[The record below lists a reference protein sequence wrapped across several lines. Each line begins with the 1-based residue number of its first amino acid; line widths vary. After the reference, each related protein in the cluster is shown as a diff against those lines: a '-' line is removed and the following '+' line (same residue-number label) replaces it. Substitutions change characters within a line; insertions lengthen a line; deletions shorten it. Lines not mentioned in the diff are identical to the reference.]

1 MVSVVPQLLQ
11 RWSVFLLLLL
21 QSRVVSS
28 FSSSFRTS
36 AKSSSSLAT
45 TLREPSFLS
54 AQTNI
59 RPGFSS
65 LYYRDRDDA
74 EDVLTNTGR
83 VPAQERGHQEHSQ
96 QNSVSSVDDVSTEA
110 LVNANNAKKNGISMP
125 LIKAIWFNQ
134 ATILLLATATA
145 AGASFAAG
153 GGLGNLASLH
163 WNAGASFFSL
173 FDWRPFF
180 PFRLVEGIL
189 AAIPVISLSAAVERS
204 DHREASHVSFSTT
217 NMVISLFGRRRT
229 QQEPSATT
237 TSQVIGLSSVIALT
251 TSISEELLFRGYI
264 PAAILGMTSSLPVA
278 LAGSA
283 GLFALGHVS
292 PRSSAG
298 ENKVVG
304 SLQFL
309 NGLWYGLVYLMTGGD
324 ILPCIVAHLIYDM
337 HVFCQ
342 TWHSINTQMDYTQEA
357 FRKQLPESEEVAIQ
371 KIQEEA
377 GPALN
382 TETLNF
388 AKRFFYAFDYEH
400 KGTLSLSDCQRA
412 ISYAFMQDE
421 AFPPAH
427 EVSEMCKAVL
437 ESRESSKN
445 SQPDRL
451 SVSEF
456 LRVLFALKAQNW
468 AATA

>member
-1 MVSVVPQLLQ
+1 M
-11 RWSVFLLLLL
+11 
-21 QSRVVSS
+21 
-28 FSSSFRTS
+28 
-36 AKSSSSLAT
+36 
-45 TLREPSFLS
+45 
-54 AQTNI
+54 
-59 RPGFSS
+59 SS

-74 EDVLTNTGR
+74 DEVLTTTGR
-83 VPAQERGHQEHSQ
+83 RLPTNQGNQESHQPLPT
-96 QNSVSSVDDVSTEA
+96 QNTAATGDQENDLTEKDSSV
-110 LVNANNAKKNGISMP
+110 KKNGISMP

-134 ATILLLATATA
+134 ATILLLTTATA
-145 AGASFAAG
+145 AGASLAAG
-153 GGLGNLASLH
+153 GGFANLAGLH

-173 FDWRPFF
+173 FDWKSLFS
-180 PFRLVEGIL
+180 FRLIEGIL
-189 AAIPVISLSAAVERS
+189 AAIPVISLSAFVEKS

-229 QQEPSATT
+229 QEEPSATST
-237 TSQVIGLSSVIALT
+237 PQVIGLSSIIALT

-264 PAAILGMTSSLPVA
+264 PAAILGMTQSLPVA

-324 ILPCIVAHLIYDM
+324 ILPCIIAHLIYDM
-337 HVFCQ
+337 HVFCE
-342 TWHSINTQMDYTQEA
+342 TWHTINTQMDYTQEA
-357 FRKQLPESEEVAIQ
+357 FRQQLPESEELAIQ

-400 KGTLSLSDCQRA
+400 KGSLSLSDCQRA

-421 AFPPAH
+421 AFPPPF

-437 ESRESSKN
+437 ESREEELC
-445 SQPDRL
+445 QTPTDRL